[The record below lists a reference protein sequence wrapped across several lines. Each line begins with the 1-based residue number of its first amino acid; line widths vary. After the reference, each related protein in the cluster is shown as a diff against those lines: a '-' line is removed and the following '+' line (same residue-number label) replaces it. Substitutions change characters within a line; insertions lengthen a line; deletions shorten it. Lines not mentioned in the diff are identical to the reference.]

1 MTGDPLF
8 LLVIA
13 AVALV
18 AVILIT
24 GIGSFAKGGDF
35 HKKNANRIMRYRIYA
50 QAGAVVLI
58 LLYIWLHGGR

>member
-1 MTGDPLF
+1 MQDPLF
-8 LLVIA
+8 LLIVA

-35 HKKNANRIMRYRIYA
+35 HRKHANRIMRFRIYA
-50 QAGAVVLI
+50 QAVAVALI
-58 LLYIWLHGGR
+58 MLYIWLHGS

>member
-1 MTGDPLF
+1 MMQDPLF
-8 LLVIA
+8 LLIVA

-35 HKKNANRIMRYRIYA
+35 HRKHANRIMRFRIYA
-50 QAGAVVLI
+50 QAVAVALI
-58 LLYIWLHGGR
+58 MLYIWLHGS